1 MIANAFWR
9 KTMEGKI
16 VHDGSLFRYWVHG
29 ACDPT
34 NIKAKKRH
42 PLCNISIIKEDWM
55 WLKEI
60 KF

>member
-1 MIANAFWR
+1 
-9 KTMEGKI
+9 MEGKI